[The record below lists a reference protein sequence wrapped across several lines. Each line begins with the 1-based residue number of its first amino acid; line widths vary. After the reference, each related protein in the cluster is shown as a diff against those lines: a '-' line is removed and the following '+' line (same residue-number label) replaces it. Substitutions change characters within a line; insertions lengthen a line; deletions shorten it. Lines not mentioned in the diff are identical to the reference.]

1 MSQSQRV
8 PGTINPENMPFE
20 MFEGGG
26 HHRAMISQNMQGMDV
41 TVYHACIK
49 PGQSHDWHSHE
60 VDEAMYIIAGKGKY
74 ELEEGEFHYK
84 ASDFVFM
91 PKGTLHRNSCTSDEE
106 VYIVAI
112 FQPSLE

>member
-1 MSQSQRV
+1 
-8 PGTINPENMPFE
+8 
-20 MFEGGG
+20 
-26 HHRAMISQNMQGMDV
+26 
-41 TVYHACIK
+41 
-49 PGQSHDWHSHE
+49 
-60 VDEAMYIIAGKGKY
+60 GKGKY